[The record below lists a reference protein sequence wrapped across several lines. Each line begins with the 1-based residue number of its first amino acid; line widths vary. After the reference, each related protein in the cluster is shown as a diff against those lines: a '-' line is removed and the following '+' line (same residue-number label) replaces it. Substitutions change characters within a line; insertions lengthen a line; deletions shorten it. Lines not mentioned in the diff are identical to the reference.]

1 MHFFFIINAAE
12 GGVGGG
18 DGGDS
23 GDGDDDFVIKWC
35 HRCAGGL
42 GRAWK

>member
-23 GDGDDDFVIKWC
+23 GDGDDDFVIK
-35 HRCAGGL
+35 
-42 GRAWK
+42 